1 MLVLII
7 VVSTVLIVTNVKAR
21 RKAKAE
27 ALADKSMPLDNL
39 HKLAPSEVWDA
50 LLAHHAKASTQLL
63 QQTRTRY
70 WDTCCAMET
79 EDLRA
84 LRHVCKDLED
94 MQQWKRRNRSREL
107 MAMRRLPVSLSLEK
121 NTWFHLG
128 SNAGEQMLY
137 GMKRIAV
144 PCCEHLDSGFSPLPE
159 DLRQELHLIAQE
171 TTGYY
176 DQAIAYISG
185 QGAVISGQEVAGT
198 ASAYDVLL
206 QDIEA
211 FKLRL
216 SALRKKHLDRLTTNS
231 AALPQQTA
239 LLYLNVLQETQQ
251 LLSELRHF
259 LRAYHHFVE

>member
-1 MLVLII
+1 MADGAAFDLIRASVNLVLAGLLIIMGTSLKLPLSTTYVTFIVAMGTSLADRAWTRESAVYRITGVLSVIGGWFLTAAVAFLAAMLVCLLCHSGGIALMLILI
-7 VVSTVLIVTNVKAR
+7 LVASTVLIVTNVKAR

-39 HKLAPSEVWDA
+39 DKLAPSEVWDA

-144 PCCEHLDSGFSPLPE
+144 PCCELLDMGFSPFSE
-159 DLRQELHLIAQE
+159 DLR
-171 TTGYY
+171 
-176 DQAIAYISG
+176 
-185 QGAVISGQEVAGT
+185 
-198 ASAYDVLL
+198 
-206 QDIEA
+206 
-211 FKLRL
+211 
-216 SALRKKHLDRLTTNS
+216 
-231 AALPQQTA
+231 
-239 LLYLNVLQETQQ
+239 
-251 LLSELRHF
+251 
-259 LRAYHHFVE
+259 

>member
-1 MLVLII
+1 M
-7 VVSTVLIVTNVKAR
+7 
-21 RKAKAE
+21 
-27 ALADKSMPLDNL
+27 
-39 HKLAPSEVWDA
+39 
-50 LLAHHAKASTQLL
+50 L
-63 QQTRTRY
+63 QQTRVRF

-128 SNAGEQMLY
+128 TNAGEQMLY

-176 DQAIAYISG
+176 DQAIEYISG
-185 QGAVISGQEVAGT
+185 QEAAVNT
-198 ASAYDVLL
+198 PAYEVLL

-231 AALPQQTA
+231 ATLPQQTA

-259 LRAYHHFVE
+259 LRAYRHFVE